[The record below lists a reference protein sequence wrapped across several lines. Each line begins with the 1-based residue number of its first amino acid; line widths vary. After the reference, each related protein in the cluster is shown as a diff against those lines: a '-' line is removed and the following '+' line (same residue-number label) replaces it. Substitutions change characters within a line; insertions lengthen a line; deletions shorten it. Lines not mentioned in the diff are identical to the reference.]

1 MLWSEKY
8 RNEIADAMRAGRE
21 EAFKKS
27 YEEGFAEGFAEGLAK
42 GAREYDAQLA
52 RLAQELEARGRSS
65 ELIPALEDTEKHA
78 RLLDEFGIKRQL
90 SDD

>member
-27 YEEGFAEGFAEGLAK
+27 YEEGFAEGLAK

-65 ELIPALEDTEKHA
+65 ELIPALEDKEKHA